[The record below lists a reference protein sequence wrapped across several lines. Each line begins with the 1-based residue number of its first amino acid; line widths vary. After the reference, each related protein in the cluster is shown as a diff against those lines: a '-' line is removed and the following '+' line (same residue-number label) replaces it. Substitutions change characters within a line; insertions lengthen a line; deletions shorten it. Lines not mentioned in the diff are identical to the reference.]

1 MIVADS
7 SAWVELLRETGSRPH
22 RTLKR
27 LLEEDA
33 PIAVT
38 EAVVLEL
45 LAGARSSPER
55 RKLRSILLAFPVLPL
70 DGLAGYEAAAD
81 LYGTCRRAGETLR
94 RLLDCL
100 IAVPAIEA
108 GASVLHADRDFDIIA
123 RHSSLLIEPLD
134 A

>member
-123 RHSSLLIEPLD
+123 RHSPLLIEPLD